1 MLESSVFIE
10 SRRVSIAKMQVVYN
24 LLKKLILQNKNR
36 TKTRLANRRIGACE
50 SDVSLAMT
58 GLLAIRPLLRDT
70 YNIHL
75 KVMVKKNPMKEVGII
90 FFLAG
95 GQGRDSLTFYSQ
107 KFFILTCKV
116 QLLAS
121 CFLFPVSCFLSQH
134 QHRFLSLVSYLPSCL
149 IINISS

>member
-1 MLESSVFIE
+1 
-10 SRRVSIAKMQVVYN
+10 
-24 LLKKLILQNKNR
+24 
-36 TKTRLANRRIGACE
+36 
-50 SDVSLAMT
+50 MT
-58 GLLAIRPLLRDT
+58 GLLAIRPLLRDA

-121 CFLFPVSCFLSQH
+121 CFL
-134 QHRFLSLVSYLPSCL
+134 SLVSYIPSL
-149 IINISS
+149 SHHQHFFLTTPVM